1 MGLAEDLKALQDLR
15 DKGEMT
21 PGAYAAARDAA
32 INKHAAPSGSFRLGH
47 FIGTRLIPLAILAL
61 ILWVIVSYNH
71 GSRETRREFAAAVHA
86 SVTVTDVVENVPA
99 NSWKA
104 LALTLP
110 YGGTVD
116 INLQVVSGNP
126 LDVFLTTPDQLD
138 TMKKEDWANVRV
150 FSEYNAT
157 KSRSYRR
164 TGQLGMGN
172 YYLVVRDT
180 SLGILSH
187 SATDISLKV
196 QLNP

>member
-32 INKHAAPSGSFRLGH
+32 INKHAAPSASFRLGR
-47 FIGTRLIPLAILAL
+47 FIGVRLIPLLILAFLAGGYL
-61 ILWVIVSYNH
+61 IYNFR
-71 GSRETRREFAAAVHA
+71 SREAARAIATAVHA
-86 SVTVTDVVENVPA
+86 SMTVTDVVENVPA
-99 NSWKA
+99 HSWKA

-110 YGGTVD
+110 YGGTLD
-116 INLQVVSGNP
+116 INLEVVRGNP

-138 TMKKEDWANVRV
+138 TMKKEEWGNVRV
-150 FSEYNAT
+150 FSDFNAT

-164 TGQLGMGN
+164 TGQLGAGV

-180 SLGILSH
+180 SLGILSA